1 MFELTDQ
8 NFENEIKNS
17 SKPVLIDFFAE
28 WCPPC
33 KMLSP
38 VLEKLE
44 GEFKDRVIFAKVNV
58 DACPQTAQKFGINPI
73 PTVIL
78 LKGGQAAANFVGL
91 RPEEEI
97 RSWLENSL
105 K

>member
-1 MFELTDQ
+1 MQELTDE
-8 NFENEIKNS
+8 NFEKEIKTAG
-17 SKPVLIDFFAE
+17 KPVLIDFFAE

-38 VLEKLE
+38 ILEKLE
-44 GEFKDRVIFAKVNV
+44 KDFEEKVVFAKVNV
-58 DACPQTAQKFGINPI
+58 DNCPLIAQQFGINPI

-78 LKGGQAAANFVGL
+78 LKEGKQLGSFIGL

-97 RSWLENSL
+97 KNWLENSL